1 MIKLKFN
8 GITTEVNQNTDGLY
22 RLNDVLKA
30 FNPQTDKSPS
40 DLVKRLSEFKLNNYQ
55 VKKVNGGKYRGIY
68 VNERGIYWYA
78 AKLDEVFESVV
89 YETFEQLVNGN
100 TNSAMDKALSVAV
113 PQELINKEKRLRVIM
128 NDLIKEKLGGGH
140 AYSNYSKLICK
151 CISGY
156 IPSNLTLGDKS
167 AFEYIVSLNHV
178 DGAGAYIAGLEMA
191 IMALKADVEYHSL
204 AAMMQVQT
212 TKNKSLFKEA
222 A

>member
-1 MIKLKFN
+1 MITLKFN
-8 GITTEVNQNTDGLY
+8 GITTEVNQNADGLY

-68 VNERGIYWYA
+68 VNERGVYWYA

-89 YETFEQLVNGN
+89 YETFEQVVNGN
-100 TNSAMDKALSVAV
+100 TNAAMDKALSVAV
-113 PQELINKEKRLRVIM
+113 PQALIDKEKRLRVIM

-178 DGAGAYIAGLEMA
+178 EGAGAYIAGLEMA
-191 IMALKADVEYHSL
+191 IMALKAGVEYHSL

-212 TKNKSLFKEA
+212 TKNKSLFK
-222 A
+222 